1 MSGETQNMKTI
12 TLKQCSLMLVTVT
25 LLIGL
30 VQASENV
37 YAAGDTIPLQYH
49 CDCYHNATQ
58 KKDIT
63 NWGVWTYLN
72 YTNPNVGTNGWS
84 YHRGA
89 VVQ

>member
-58 KKDIT
+58 KKILLIGVYGHTSIIPTPMWVRMGGVIT
-63 NWGVWTYLN
+63 
-72 YTNPNVGTNGWS
+72 
-84 YHRGA
+84 A
-89 VVQ
+89 VQ